1 MLQYD
6 ISLPFKD
13 YYNIMEPIR
22 EYTKDVSETVFGF
35 GHMGNKILSRFYQNE
50 HSSHSSL
57 ALKEFREY

>member
-50 HSSHSSL
+50 HS
-57 ALKEFREY
+57 